1 MSTLTI
7 SHTQLEADWQDIIAD
22 VDNAIA
28 EIETRIIQ
36 IADIPD
42 WDRDDA
48 LSAEMFDLERQLD
61 QLAIH

>member
-7 SHTQLEADWQDIIAD
+7 TSEQLEADWQDIIAD
-22 VDNAIA
+22 VDNAIH

-61 QLAIH
+61 RFIIH